1 MAVES
6 ENLKLTIEELGRY
19 APPAFDFLR
28 EGLDFTSNKIHGA
41 ADPRIERLAHF
52 LMENQVEPLDLPM
65 LVDEE
70 RLPEPVLQA
79 IDAMGGVHAV
89 MSQLNR
95 HVTGRDLC
103 WGLRDYAMEQ
113 WGLMA
118 PAVLH
123 SWGITSTRDFGR
135 MVFGLV
141 NKGVLQ
147 KQPEDNE
154 EDFDN
159 VYSFDNAF
167 SSAYKIR
174 IGNDPKDN

>member
-6 ENLKLTIEELGRY
+6 EKLKLTIEELGRY

-65 LVDEE
+65 LVDDE

-147 KQPEDNE
+147 KQPDDNE

-159 VYSFDNAF
+159 VYSFDKAF

-174 IGNDPKDN
+174 IGNGHEDN